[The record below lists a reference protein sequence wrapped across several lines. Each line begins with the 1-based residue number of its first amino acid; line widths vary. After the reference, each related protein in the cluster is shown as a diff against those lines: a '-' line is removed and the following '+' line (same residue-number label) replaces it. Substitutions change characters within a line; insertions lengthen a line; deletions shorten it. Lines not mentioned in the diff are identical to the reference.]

1 MCEDVISIRQIINLL
16 NYFKQKLY
24 RNIATSNLM
33 DFAMRRSMQIDL
45 YEAHL
50 LFQTV
55 SAVIHDW
62 YQSLVISASS
72 SGN

>member
-1 MCEDVISIRQIINLL
+1 MCEDVISVGQIINLL

-24 RNIATSNLM
+24 RNTATSNLM
-33 DFAMRRSMQIDL
+33 DLAMRRSMQIDL

-50 LFQTV
+50 LFKTA
-55 SAVIHDW
+55 SSFIHDW
-62 YQSLVISASS
+62 NQSLVICASS